1 VRTAFTL
8 LLALGLSAC
17 DAQVTNTATP
27 YAVVTGAIDLKW
39 TPTVDGAKTVE
50 FQVNGKTVGTDS
62 DGSDG
67 FLYQIDSTKLPNG
80 LQTLGIIARGSDGS
94 VLLKAEHTIYISN

>member
-1 VRTAFTL
+1 
-8 LLALGLSAC
+8 LLAALALAGC

-39 TPTVDGAKTVE
+39 TPTVEGAKSVE
-50 FQVNGKTVGTDS
+50 FQVNGKTVGRDS

-67 FLYQIDSTKLPNG
+67 FIFQIDSTKLANG
-80 LQTLGIIARGSDGS
+80 LQTLGIVARGADNGI
-94 VLLKAEHTIYISN
+94 LLKAEHTIFISN